1 MNIFTKILDAAGGVL
16 AAIFDLIGDAFGGVV
31 SIFYD
36 ATANENAG
44 DLTTIGYAM
53 AFVVGATLVA
63 TAIYVL
69 YNMIR
74 RAVNRVNSGAR
85 SLG

>member
-1 MNIFTKILDAAGGVL
+1 MDIFSKILEAASGVL
-16 AAIFDLIGDAFGGVV
+16 SAIFKLIGDAFGGVIA
-31 SIFYD
+31 IFWD
-36 ATANENAG
+36 STANENAG
-44 DLTTIGYAM
+44 DLTVIGYAM

-74 RAVNRVNSGAR
+74 RAVNKVNSGAR
-85 SLG
+85 SLN